1 MREMTRGEM
10 TRGEMTR
17 GEMTQSEDARPGDTR
32 RVSSYRVSSRR
43 VSSRRVSSREL
54 VLAAFERKPT
64 ARVPKWFGSSP
75 EFIAKACAELGL
87 PGEEELRVR
96 LGDDFRRV
104 FSSAPPAKK
113 PLSPGAT
120 WASPF
125 GVERTGLFYGEPMS
139 HPLAESLTMA
149 ALEAY
154 PWPDP
159 DLVDVSAI
167 RGATEKWGGRYAILG
182 GEWSPFWHD
191 AIDLVG
197 MENLLLLM
205 YDDPGFVDA
214 LLDRINGYY
223 LAASEKVFREAGDL
237 IDIYFIGNDF
247 GSQKGPLVSPGLFD
261 RFLAPQLARHA
272 ELGHRHG
279 LKVMLHCCGGIRE
292 LIPSIA
298 ASGIDALHALQPDC
312 GGMETA
318 GIQRDFGTMIVLNG
332 GIDSRS
338 VLIEGNPE
346 SVRAATRSVLEI
358 MAPGVR
364 APDNSPSDRGPS
376 LGGAPGQEGPG
387 PDSGGYIAG
396 ASHDYILPE
405 TPVEN
410 VVAMFDEISAYR
422 RWADP
427 REPEPERPESTLIAP
442 GKPKLEPAPP
452 EGAR

>member
-1 MREMTRGEM
+1 MREMTRGDDSRRNREPP
-10 TRGEMTR
+10 REAAA
-17 GEMTQSEDARPGDTR
+17 SEDTPL
-32 RVSSYRVSSRR
+32 
-43 VSSRRVSSREL
+43 RVSSREL
-54 VLAAFERKPT
+54 VLAAFGRIPQ

-87 PGEEELRVR
+87 PREEELRLR

-104 FSSAPPAKK
+104 FSSAPPSKK
-113 PLSPGAT
+113 SLSPGAT

-139 HPLAESLTMA
+139 HPLAESLTME
-149 ALEAY
+149 ALDAY

-159 DLVDVSAI
+159 DLVDVSSI
-167 RGATEKWGGRYAILG
+167 RGAIEKWGGRYAILG

-205 YDDPGFVDA
+205 YDDPPFVDA
-214 LLDRINGYY
+214 LLDRIDCYY

-247 GSQKGPLVSPGLFD
+247 GSQKGPLIGPGLFD
-261 RFLAPQLARHA
+261 RFLAPHLARHA
-272 ELGHRHG
+272 ELGHAYG
-279 LKVMLHCCGGIRE
+279 LAVMLHCCGGIRE

-298 ASGIDALHALQPDC
+298 AAGIDALHALQPDC
-312 GGMETA
+312 AGMDTE
-318 GIQRDFGTMIVLNG
+318 GIKRDFGGMIVLNG
-332 GIDSRS
+332 GIDSRR

-346 SVRAATRSVLEI
+346 SVRAATRAVLDI
-358 MAPGVR
+358 MAPC
-364 APDNSPSDRGPS
+364 N
-376 LGGAPGQEGPG
+376 GATGG
-387 PDSGGYIAG
+387 PDSGAYIAG

-410 VVAMFDEISAYR
+410 VLAMFDEIEAYR
-422 RWADP
+422 RPGDNPP
-427 REPEPERPESTLIAP
+427 REAERQ
-442 GKPKLEPAPP
+442 